1 MSIEHP
7 TSNEYLRPVPDSSVI
22 IVPDKMKKPP
32 HALIGIAGVH
42 FVVADLSRRGMVA
55 LPTVRNTAGY
65 DIVVLNPEGTKHATI
80 QVKTS
85 LNRVSFFPMP
95 PSSKINDH
103 ESAFYA
109 LVRWLKNEKR
119 FECFFLTGDETKRAV
134 EEGERFQDKR
144 IAKGTRKKV
153 FPSVYVGPKAGDK
166 IEVWKKRW
174 IEWNL

>member
-1 MSIEHP
+1 
-7 TSNEYLRPVPDSSVI
+7 
-22 IVPDKMKKPP
+22 MKKPS

-65 DIVVLNPEGTKHATI
+65 DIVVSNPEGTKYANI

-85 LNRVSFFPMP
+85 LSRVTFFPMP
-95 PSSKINDH
+95 PSKKVNDH
-103 ESAFYA
+103 DSAFYA
-109 LVRWLKNEKR
+109 LVRWLEKEQR
-119 FECFFLTGDETKRAV
+119 FECFFLTGAEAKQAV
-134 EEGERFQDKR
+134 KDGEGFQDKR

-174 IEWNL
+174 VEWSL